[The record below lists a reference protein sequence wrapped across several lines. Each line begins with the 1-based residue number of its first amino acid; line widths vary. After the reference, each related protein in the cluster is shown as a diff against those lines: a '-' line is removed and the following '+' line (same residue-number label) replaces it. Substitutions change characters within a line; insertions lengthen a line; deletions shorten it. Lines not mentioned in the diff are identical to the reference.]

1 MTSGYP
7 LRALRRRL
15 AQCTFVLAS
24 WIGCAVAGHAQTS
37 SATSPGRHF
46 DHVIVVVM
54 ENEGTRQ
61 ALADP
66 NIAELVRS
74 GAWFSNYHGLAHPS
88 QPNYLGLVGGSTFGI
103 DHDHTPPP
111 IKHRSIVSRLE
122 EKGLSWKA
130 YAEDYPGGCFLGSG
144 AGKGYL
150 TPKAKPTELYARK
163 HVPLLAF
170 ASIQNDRARC
180 NRVVN
185 AREFMRDA
193 RAGKLPNYSFYSPNM
208 FNDGHDTSLETS
220 TEWLRRFV
228 QSLKTTA
235 GMRQRTLL
243 MITWD
248 EGGGEDFR
256 SNRVLAILIG
266 DGIVP
271 GRYADRLTHYSLLRT
286 IEDNF
291 GLLPVAAGD
300 ANASSVPDKVWRE

>member
-1 MTSGYP
+1 MQGTH
-7 LRALRRRL
+7 RRL
-15 AQCTFVLAS
+15 ASGFALGWLICWPA
-24 WIGCAVAGHAQTS
+24 AAHAQ
-37 SATSPGRHF
+37 SANAKSPGRHF
-46 DHVIVVVM
+46 DHVILVVM
-54 ENEGTRQ
+54 ENEGTKQ

-66 NIAELVRS
+66 NIAELVKS

-88 QPNYLGLVGGSTFGI
+88 QPNYLALVGGSTFGI
-103 DHDHTPPP
+103 DHDHTPAP
-111 IKHRSIVSRLE
+111 IKQRSIVSRLE

-150 TPKAKPTELYARK
+150 TPKAKATELYARK

-170 ASIQNDRARC
+170 ASIQNSRARC

-193 RAGKLPNYSFYSPNM
+193 RAGRLPNYSFYSPNM

-220 TEWLRRFV
+220 TAWLRRFEE
-228 QSLKTTA
+228 SLKTTV
-235 GMRQRTLL
+235 GMHQRTLL

-248 EGGGEDFR
+248 EGGGDDFR

-266 DGIVP
+266 DGVVP

-291 GLLPVAAGD
+291 GLLPVADGD
-300 ANASSVPDKVWRE
+300 ANASPVPDKVWRD

>member
-1 MTSGYP
+1 MTPGYMQVT
-7 LRALRRRL
+7 ARRL
-15 AQCTFVLAS
+15 TECGFVLAS
-24 WIGCAVAGHAQTS
+24 AIGCAAIANAQP
-37 SATSPGRHF
+37 ADANSPGRHF
-46 DHVIVVVM
+46 DHVIIVVM
-54 ENEGTRQ
+54 ENQGTKQ

-66 NIAELVRS
+66 NVAALVKS

-103 DHDHTPPP
+103 DHDHTPVP
-111 IKHRSIVSRLE
+111 IKGRSIVSRLE

-144 AGKGYL
+144 AGQGYL
-150 TPKAKPTELYARK
+150 TPKAKPTELYVRK

-180 NRVVN
+180 GRVVN

-193 RAGKLPNYSFYSPNM
+193 RAGKLPNYAFYSPNM

-220 TEWLRRFV
+220 TAWLKSFV
-228 QSLKTTA
+228 QSLRTTPA
-235 GMRQRTLL
+235 MHQRTLL

-256 SNRVLAILIG
+256 SNRVLAILVG

-291 GLLPVAAGD
+291 GLLPVADGD
-300 ANASSVPDKVWRE
+300 ANASPVPDKVWRE